1 MTLTLKEIF
10 KMIDEKKL
18 HYDISTQRGFIYNDQ
33 MVIKEGMTKAGLVI
47 NSILEKKFTL
57 PAVYF

>member
-33 MVIKEGMTKAGLVI
+33 TLKIGMTKAGLVI